1 MDFKGQGARFSNVPG
16 RVQAGL
22 KTGVENDIFWSETVG
37 SRLGE
42 PGGTPQPRI
51 TRPTTLCGFLGNL
64 GRFCDTRISNYYIKE
79 TQGFLRGMKA
89 NDKQKSWCRKCSLL
103 QRAFPKLEKHTQQ
116 RKRPFRIG
124 YLVKALRFLSIL
136 VSLLLLF
143 FFTDICVRACISQRS
158 THYSQLLRQL
168 VAFLYFTWR
177 CADLIGLFS
186 KTDWSA
192 PIQTSYFTGPYNL
205 HYQLFSGIGAL
216 LCHHP
221 YCFPSQS
228 QTFFEIGGGRPSKTM
243 NDSHVG

>member
-89 NDKQKSWCRKCSLL
+89 NDKQKS
-103 QRAFPKLEKHTQQ
+103 
-116 RKRPFRIG
+116 
-124 YLVKALRFLSIL
+124 
-136 VSLLLLF
+136 
-143 FFTDICVRACISQRS
+143 
-158 THYSQLLRQL
+158 
-168 VAFLYFTWR
+168 
-177 CADLIGLFS
+177 
-186 KTDWSA
+186 
-192 PIQTSYFTGPYNL
+192 
-205 HYQLFSGIGAL
+205 
-216 LCHHP
+216 
-221 YCFPSQS
+221 
-228 QTFFEIGGGRPSKTM
+228 
-243 NDSHVG
+243 